1 MKKTLARLIFVLSI
15 VLAVSAAETYSQ
27 TAYGIS
33 IVRRNE
39 AIRIVDGY
47 SGTWL
52 DYYAGLYYDP
62 EVMGDLYRTDD
73 PETSLSSGRHVGYAD
88 IVPAEVYLATTN
100 YVEGRTYCTYSQHF
114 VWSYF
119 YQTSNFWWFDP
130 FRYSYFSGGGSP
142 PFAGYTFSYYYVIPR
157 RHRLGWT
164 QACITIPNIPPPTPT
179 PSPTA
184 TPTPTPT
191 PTPCNGFS
199 ELSCSGFEIYIPAVA
214 PVRPSGTSAAAGNAT
229 STEVSVCSINP
240 VLENVD
246 ASLKLVNRPE
256 HSGTGGHVWSLHS
269 GTRPLGKL
277 QRTAG
282 RTGPDGCFRTTYT
295 SSHIS
300 GFVGL
305 DGTILNRSTGVSIL
319 VRVEGLSPLGT
330 GPDHI
335 LIGQTASHPDSH
347 NAPGIVNTSL
357 RQIAATYR
365 SEFYP
370 NGQIPEEDK
379 VSYNDISLP
388 QGGKFDLNRDW
399 SNAGS
404 HVEHREGI
412 NCDVRSN
419 NIPVARWKRL
429 NRIFRDYGSTRTL
442 DETGTSAPHWHTRFE
457 FGAPRVAE
465 RTPHSFVED
474 AFDGAF
480 SRESTQSEYEIWFN
494 RITLAKSQG
503 PSELLTEAKLFQ
515 RDLFASS
522 EYAARNRTQAEFV
535 QDVYWTHLSR
545 EASASEIDY
554 WVGFMTSLPPSV
566 PANRRRARMLDEFH
580 LLPEFEQF
588 VLDLVDPTLSTF

>member
-1 MKKTLARLIFVLSI
+1 MKKTLARLIFALSI

-88 IVPAEVYLATTN
+88 IIPAEVYLATNN

-142 PFAGYTFSYYYVIPR
+142 PFGGYPFSYYYVIPR

-179 PSPTA
+179 P
-184 TPTPTPT
+184 TPTPPPCDPGVLGCTPYT
-191 PTPCNGFS
+191 VYMPV
-199 ELSCSGFEIYIPAVA
+199 IA
-214 PVRPSGTSAAAGNAT
+214 PVRPTGTSSHSGGGT
-229 STEVSVCSINP
+229 TTQVSVCIQPAQANLS
-240 VLENVD
+240 
-246 ASLKLVNRPE
+246 ASLSLVNRPQ
-256 HSGTGGHVWSLHS
+256 HINSGGHVASNHT

-277 QRTAG
+277 ARVDG
-282 RTGPDGCFRTTYT
+282 VTGSNGCFTTTY
-295 SSHIS
+295 SPPHIS
-300 GFVGL
+300 GIIGVT
-305 DGTILNRSTGVSIL
+305 GTITGTSVGADIL
-319 VRVEGLSPLGT
+319 VRVDGLFSLGT
-330 GPDHI
+330 GPNHR
-335 LIGQTASHPDSH
+335 LIGQTTSHPDNH
-347 NAPGIVNTSL
+347 YALGVVNQSL
-357 RQIAATYR
+357 KQIAADYR

-370 NGQIPEEDK
+370 SGNIPDDQK
-379 VSYNDISLP
+379 VAYNDISLEF
-388 QGGKFDLNRDW
+388 GGKFDLGNKWENTNSRH
-399 SNAGS
+399 G
-404 HVEHREGI
+404 EHREGI

-419 NIPVARWKRL
+419 NIPTGRWVRFKEIMESR
-429 NRIFRDYGSTRTL
+429 GSTRTH
-442 DETGTSAPHWHTRFE
+442 DETDTSAPHWHTRFE
-457 FGAPRVAE
+457 YGSTRLAE
-465 RTPHSFVED
+465 RTPHSYVED
-474 AFDGAF
+474 AFDGAL
-480 SRESTQSEYEIWFN
+480 SRESTQPEYEVWFN

-503 PSELLTEAKLFQ
+503 PSELLIEAKRFQ
-515 RDLFASS
+515 KDLFASS
-522 EYAARNRTQAEFV
+522 EYVGRNRSQAEFV

-545 EASASEIDY
+545 EASAGEIDY

-580 LLPEFEQF
+580 LLTEFEQF
-588 VLDLVDPTLSTF
+588 VLELVDPTLSVF